1 MASDIGKQIL
11 EGLMELIDEEM
22 FWSWFEPSDF
32 YSSLKNA
39 FADEGDDYNCN
50 LCDNEIDGCYGVSKE
65 VSEDLMKEH
74 IFEEHSEEILLRAIQ
89 SHFQKPSKSKQISA
103 LEDPTDKKEVKSYA
117 KEGLYY

>member
-11 EGLMELIDEEM
+11 EDLMEYIDEEM

-50 LCDNEIDGCYGVSKE
+50 LCDYEIDGCYGVSKD

-74 IFEEHSEEILLRAIQ
+74 IFEEHSEELFIKAIQ
-89 SHFQKPSKSKQISA
+89 SHLLKSGKSKQISA
-103 LEDPTDKKEVKSYA
+103 LEDPTSKEVL
-117 KEGLYY
+117 E